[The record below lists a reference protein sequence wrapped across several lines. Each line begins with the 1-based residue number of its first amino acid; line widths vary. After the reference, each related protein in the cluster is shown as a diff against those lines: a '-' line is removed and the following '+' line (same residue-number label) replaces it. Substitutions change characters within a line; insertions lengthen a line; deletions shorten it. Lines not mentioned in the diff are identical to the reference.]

1 MTRPWSR
8 QHNVLRTLK
17 GERLKTIDGRG
28 GMDCPHCGTPHA
40 AAARFCA
47 RCGTPLHPHT
57 IRSSHYAAN
66 PDEPVRALALLST
79 LLPHMTGRRHHLYRN
94 VVLFALLIAFVAA
107 GFGVLSIALI
117 VPALALPAVVL
128 VYLHDHHIWRSEPAI
143 VVGGGFV
150 LALVLGV
157 LVGLLQR
164 HWSDV
169 VILGTQ
175 GDQLPPGTQIFEL
188 GIVIPVLLFV
198 AVVIG
203 PLAVTSRPNFRHPL
217 DAVNMS
223 SLAGAAASLG
233 FSVVIQHGAFTDVH
247 WDSTDPGRAAFI
259 ALTLGFLQPLL
270 FAEGAALATMRVRR
284 ANANPALG
292 IVAGLVLIVL
302 YSLATTLLNPYGTR
316 GVVFTAVIAAVL
328 AAVGVLLVRI
338 ELHDGLLAEARMALE
353 ADSVVQHGAAHG
365 QICGHCGVELG
376 AGAAFCQ
383 VCGTAVSSMAVP
395 ASTAAANS
403 PSASTSD
410 GALSPSVG

>member
-1 MTRPWSR
+1 
-8 QHNVLRTLK
+8 
-17 GERLKTIDGRG
+17 
-28 GMDCPHCGTPHA
+28 MDCPHCGTPHA

-57 IRSSHYAAN
+57 NRSNHYAAN

-79 LLPHMTGRRHHLYRN
+79 LLPHMSGRRHHLYRN
-94 VVLFALLIAFVAA
+94 VVLLALLIAFVAA

-117 VPALALPAVVL
+117 VPALALPAIVL
-128 VYLHDHHIWRSEPAI
+128 VYLHDHHIWRSEPA
-143 VVGGGFV
+143 VVIGGGFA

-175 GDQLPPGTQIFEL
+175 VEKLPPGKEILEL

-233 FSVVIQHGAFTDVH
+233 FSVVVQHGAFTDVN
-247 WDSTDPGRAAFI
+247 WDNTDPGRAAFI
-259 ALTLGFLQPLL
+259 ALTLGFVQPIV
-270 FAEGAALATMRVRR
+270 FAAGAALTTMRVRR
-284 ANANPALG
+284 PNSNRALG
-292 IVAGLVLIVL
+292 IAEGLALIVL
-302 YSLATTLLNPYGTR
+302 YCLASTLLNPYGTR
-316 GVVFTAVIAAVL
+316 GVVLTAVIAAFL
-328 AAVGVLLVRI
+328 AAIGVLLMRI
-338 ELHDGLLAEARMALE
+338 ELHDGLLAEARNALE
-353 ADSVVQHGAAHG
+353 ADSVVERSAAHG

-383 VCGTAVSSMAVP
+383 VCGTAVSSLATP
-395 ASTAAANS
+395 AAAAGS
-403 PSASTSD
+403 PSAPASG
-410 GALSPSVG
+410 GALSPSAG

>member
-1 MTRPWSR
+1 
-8 QHNVLRTLK
+8 
-17 GERLKTIDGRG
+17 
-28 GMDCPHCGTPHA
+28 MDCPHCGTPHA
-40 AAARFCA
+40 TAARFCA

-57 IRSSHYAAN
+57 NRSSHYAAN

-79 LLPHMTGRRHHLYRN
+79 LLPHISGRRHHLYRN
-94 VVLFALLIAFVAA
+94 AVLLALLVAFVAA
-107 GFGVLSIALI
+107 GFGLLAIALI

-128 VYLHDHHIWRSEPAI
+128 VYLHDHHIWRSEPAV
-143 VVGGGFV
+143 VVGAGFV

-164 HWSDV
+164 HWSDS

-175 GDQLPPGTQIFEL
+175 VDRLPAGSEIFEL
-188 GIVIPVLLFV
+188 GIVIPVLLFI

-203 PLAVTSRPNFRHPL
+203 PLAITSRPNFRHPL

-233 FSVVIQHGAFTDVH
+233 FSVVVQHGAFTDVSL
-247 WDSTDPGRAAFI
+247 DNTDPGRAAFI
-259 ALTLGFLQPLL
+259 ALTLGFLQPIL
-270 FAEGAALATMRVRR
+270 FAAAAALASIRVRR
-284 ANANPALG
+284 ANANPVLG

-302 YSLATTLLNPYGTR
+302 YALSATLLNPYGTR
-316 GVVFTAVIAAVL
+316 GVVLTTVIAAFL
-328 AAVGVLLVRI
+328 AAVGVLLMRI
-338 ELHDGLLAEARMALE
+338 ELHDGLLAEARIALE
-353 ADSVVQHGAAHG
+353 ADSVVEHSAVHG

-383 VCGTAVSSMAVP
+383 VCGTAVSSL
-395 ASTAAANS
+395 AAAPNP

-410 GALSPSVG
+410 TALSPSAT